1 MKLGQALHWLL
12 ALCIALPFLAGGAL
26 GVLAWRLSERPMESG
41 LLARQIERAA
51 NADGGPLRLSIGRA
65 FLAWNGFRGEGA
77 PLEIRVSDASLRDP
91 QGSLVAL
98 LPDAEIT
105 LALRPLLRGVLAPAT
120 IELLAPSLHL
130 RRDASGQLALD
141 LPEGVSLP
149 ASASVEARREQ
160 GVLLLL
166 ADLMRPVED
175 RAAHTALRRIR
186 MVDGQVTVRDERL
199 DIAWELRDARFA
211 LTRRAGGGLDADGEA
226 ILHARPADGEAM
238 ALPVHLS
245 GGAEG
250 TPARLTLR
258 LDLPVLRPMELAALL
273 PPLAPLAMLD
283 APLAVQARLGFD
295 ETGRPLGVGLAFQ
308 ATEEGLIEPRP
319 GFAIR
324 FTALEAE
331 LSGDAQ
337 RLVIERARIEL
348 AGAAGTALDA
358 SAELNR
364 DESGWSGPLHLL
376 LSQVELAALPAV
388 WPPDLAPEAREQ
400 ARLALLS
407 GRVEEA
413 RLTLAL
419 RSAPDLSAWSAAG
432 GRLGFSLRHA
442 RLAPPGLGPI
452 ALEAAEVSA
461 RLGAGEAALEAL
473 RLELPAPAPGAPA
486 PVIAASGAGRRGEA
500 GWEGSLD
507 LALDRTRFQDLPLL
521 WPQGLGDG
529 ARHWIT
535 QNVTEGEI
543 AEGRW
548 RFQFA
553 PREGGEGV
561 RLAALEGELGAT
573 GASVH
578 FLRPMPPVTG
588 VAARARFTLDEVSV
602 ATTGG
607 VVVFQGQ
614 GIQARESSLRFLF
627 RPIGERDVTEMA
639 FQLAGPMTE
648 LVAALRHP
656 RLGLFSGRA
665 FPVNVAAGGF
675 EGRLS
680 LGFPL
685 KDTLVMD
692 EVRLRAEARGQ
703 GVRLV
708 RLLFERDLEDAQMEV
723 TSDTEQLRLTGT
735 GTLAGIAARYG
746 VDLDFRP
753 GPASQ
758 IVFRHTASLRAEAQ
772 QLAAIGLDAGQMLR
786 GPIQIETRG
795 EQRRNGQHVVSLRA
809 DLRAAAMAFAP
820 LGWSKAPGVAGSA
833 EASLRLQG
841 EQVTSLEAVRIE
853 APELSLRGRLVAQAG
868 RIERVEL
875 QESTLAGSRLM
886 GDARAGLRANEPWN
900 IALRGPV
907 LDLRPWFAAQRE
919 AGERNGAAA
928 RNAQQP
934 PLALDLRF
942 DQVRLGPE
950 RDLFAIQARARLDGT
965 GVLSESSLRGRTSR
979 GAGAFDLAVAPAPGQ
994 RRSLRGTAEDGGA
1007 LLRAFGV
1014 TGSVEGGRLSLTGEF
1029 AHPRPGAPLA
1039 GRAELEGFAVRN
1051 APALGKLLQAV
1062 TVFGVFDAI
1071 QGGTSLA
1078 FTRAEVPFTLTPELL
1093 RIEEARA
1100 FSPSLGLTVQGS
1112 FQRERG
1118 TLDLEGTIVPAY
1130 VLNTLF
1136 GNIPIIGRLLSPE
1149 RGGGLF
1155 AAAFRVRGPAE
1166 DPEVT
1171 VNPLSALTPG
1181 FLRGIF
1187 GAGQEEPG
1195 RRGR

>member
-1 MKLGQALHWLL
+1 MKLGQALHRLL

-51 NADGGPLRLSIGRA
+51 NADAGPLRLAIGQA

-77 PLEIRVSDASLRDP
+77 PLEIRIFGATLRDP
-91 QGSLVAL
+91 QGGMVAL
-98 LPDAEIT
+98 LPDAEVT

-120 IELLAPSLHL
+120 IEILAPSLHL
-130 RRDASGQLALD
+130 RRDASGGLALD
-141 LPEGVSLP
+141 LPDGVQLP
-149 ASASVEARREQ
+149 AREPAEAPRER
-160 GVLLLL
+160 GLVLLL
-166 ADLMRPVED
+166 ADLMRPAEE
-175 RAAHTALRRIR
+175 RAAHTSLRRIR
-186 MVDGQVTVRDERL
+186 MLDGQLTVRDEQL
-199 DIAWELRDARFA
+199 DITWELRNARLA
-211 LTRRAGGGLDADGEA
+211 LQRRAGGGFDADGEA
-226 ILHARPADGEAM
+226 VLHARPAGGEAM
-238 ALPVHLS
+238 VLPVHVS

-250 TPARLTLR
+250 APARFTLR
-258 LDLPVLRPMELAALL
+258 FDLPVLRPAELAALL
-273 PPLAPLAMLD
+273 PPLAPLAVLD

-295 ETGRPLGVGLAFQ
+295 EAGRPLGAGIAFQ
-308 ATEEGLIEPRP
+308 ATEEGELRPRP

-324 FTALEAE
+324 FNALEAE
-331 LSGDAQ
+331 LSGSAQ

-348 AGAAGTALDA
+348 AGASGTALDV

-364 DESGWSGPLHLL
+364 GAEGWSGPLHLL
-376 LSQVELAALPAV
+376 LSQAELAALPAV

-407 GRVEEA
+407 GHVEEA
-413 RLTLAL
+413 RVTLAL
-419 RSAPDLSAWSAAG
+419 QSAPDLSSWSAEG
-432 GRLGFSLRHA
+432 GRVGLTLRRA

-452 ALEAAEVSA
+452 ALEMAEVSA
-461 RLGAGEAALEAL
+461 RLGPREAALESL

-486 PVIAASGAGRRGEA
+486 PVIAASGAGTRGEA
-500 GWEGSLD
+500 GWEGALD
-507 LALDRTRFQDLPLL
+507 LTLDRTRFQDLPLL
-521 WPQGLGDG
+521 WPQGLGEG
-529 ARHWIT
+529 ARYWIT

-543 AEGRW
+543 ANGRW
-548 RFQFA
+548 RFRFA
-553 PREGGEGV
+553 PGEGGAGV

-588 VAARARFTLDEVSV
+588 VAARARFTKEEVSL
-602 ATTGG
+602 TTNGG

-614 GIQARESSLRFLF
+614 GIQARESTLRFLF

-639 FQLAGPMTE
+639 FQLAGPLTE

-656 RLGLFSGRA
+656 RLGLFNGRP
-665 FPVNVAAGGF
+665 FPVNIAAGGF
-675 EGRLS
+675 EGRLT

-685 KDTLVMD
+685 TGTLGMD
-692 EVRLRAEARGQ
+692 QVRLRAEARAQ
-703 GVRLV
+703 GARLT
-708 RLLFERDLEDAQMEV
+708 RLLFDRDLEEAQAEVVADA
-723 TSDTEQLRLTGT
+723 EQLRLTGT

-758 IVFRHTASLRAEAQ
+758 VVFRHTASLRADAQ
-772 QLAAIGLDAGQMLR
+772 QLAAIGLDAGEMLR
-786 GPIQIETRG
+786 GPIGLETRG
-795 EQRRNGQHVVSLRA
+795 EQRRNGQHAVNIRA

-841 EQVTSLEAVRIE
+841 DQVTSLEAVRID
-853 APELSLRGRLVAQAG
+853 APEMNLRGRIAARAG

-886 GDARAGLRANEPWN
+886 ADARAGARPADPWS
-900 IALRGPV
+900 ITLRGPV

-919 AGERNGAAA
+919 AGERNAAA
-928 RNAQQP
+928 PRNTQQP
-934 PLALDLRF
+934 PLVLDLRF

-950 RDLFAIQARARLDGT
+950 RELFGAQARARLDNA
-965 GVLSESSLRGRTSR
+965 GVLSEASLRGRTAR
-979 GAGAFDLAVAPAPGQ
+979 GAGAFDLAIAPAPGQ
-994 RRSLRGTAEDGGA
+994 RRSLRATAEDGGA

-1014 TGSVEGGRLSLTGEF
+1014 TGAVEGGRLSLTGEF

-1071 QGGTSLA
+1071 QGGTALA

-1112 FQRERG
+1112 FQRDRSH
-1118 TLDLEGTIVPAY
+1118 LDLEGTIVPAY

-1155 AAAFRVRGPAE
+1155 AAAFRVRGPAD